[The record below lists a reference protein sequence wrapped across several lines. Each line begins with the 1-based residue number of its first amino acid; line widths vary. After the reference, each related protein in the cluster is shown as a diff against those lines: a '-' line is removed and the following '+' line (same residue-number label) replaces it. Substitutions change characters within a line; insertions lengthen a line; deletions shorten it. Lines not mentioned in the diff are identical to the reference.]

1 MENFDLNALLSVLKK
16 TGKMTIGAFR
26 DFLSQTEN
34 NAAPA
39 EGKLSAR
46 ERIVSLFDAGT
57 FTETGAFVRRRMSEF
72 DGEKPDEF
80 EGVITGW
87 GSVGGRLVFAFSQDL
102 SRTGGA
108 VSEAHAKK
116 ICEIYRLA
124 TENGAPVVGFFD
136 SSGAFIPE
144 GVRALAGYGRIMR
157 ASSRASGIVPQ
168 IAVIPGYCS
177 GASAVIASMFDISFI
192 VDKDGSVS
200 VAPPFLT
207 DGAGNAEFS
216 AASGAVTGRVADDGA
231 AVRAVRE
238 LLPYI
243 PDNNEAGGTLID
255 TPDDANRAV
264 DLSGYLSSRDPKVL
278 LSAIADDGKFTELYS
293 ENAKEIVTGL
303 CSFGGVPTGVVAS
316 NGSENGGILTSDAAR
331 KAARVVSFFDGMGIP
346 VLTVVDSVG
355 LERSAEAESVPYAS
369 NLAKLAAAYASASS
383 PLVTLITGEAY
394 GTAFTVLGS
403 KGIGADVVMAL
414 ESAKIAAMPAAS
426 AVAFLQNGEIT
437 AEVSREDLEK
447 IWDET
452 VANPVEAASSGEIDA
467 IIAPNEVRQRVCSAI
482 YMTANKSGAWN
493 ARRHPTPSL

>member
-1 MENFDLNALLSVLKK
+1 MDNFDLNALVSVLKK

-26 DFLSQTEN
+26 DFLSQTEKDYS
-34 NAAPA
+34 PA
-39 EGKLSAR
+39 EGKLSAK
-46 ERIVSLFDAGT
+46 ERLTALFDAGT

-192 VDKDGSVS
+192 VDGDGSIS

-207 DGAGNAEFS
+207 DGAGGAEFS
-216 AASGAVTGRVADDGA
+216 ASSGAVCGRVADDGA
-231 AVRAVRE
+231 ATKAIRS
-238 LLPYI
+238 LLPYL
-243 PDNNEAGGTLID
+243 PDNNEAGVPLID
-255 TPDDANRAV
+255 TPDDANRTV
-264 DLSGYLSSRDPKVL
+264 DVSSYLSSRDPKEL
-278 LSAIADDGKFTELYS
+278 LSAVADDGKFTELYR
-293 ENAKEIVTGL
+293 ECAPGIVTAL
-303 CSFGGVPTGVVAS
+303 CSFGGVPTGVIAT
-316 NGSENGGILTSDAAR
+316 NGAVNEGVLSSDAAR
-331 KAARVVSFFDGMGIP
+331 KAARVVSFFDGLNIP
-346 VLTVVDSVG
+346 VLTVVDSAG
-355 LERSAEAESVPYAS
+355 LEKSAEAENAPYAS
-369 NLAKLAAAYASASS
+369 NLAKLAAAYASAST

-394 GTAFTVLGS
+394 GTAFAVLGS
-403 KGIGADVVMAL
+403 KAIGADVVMAL
-414 ESAKIAAMPAAS
+414 ETAKIAAMPAPT
-426 AVAFLQNGEIT
+426 AVAFLKNGQIS
-437 AEVSREDLEK
+437 AEVSREELEK

-452 VANPVEAASSGEIDA
+452 VANPVEAASSGEIDEIVA
-467 IIAPNEVRQRVCSAI
+467 VAEIRQCICSAI